1 MRILC
6 LGDVVGAPGRAVITK
21 RLPAFIEREQV
32 DFVVANIENIVDGS
46 GVNTSSFRVVRAA
59 GVDVCT
65 TGDHVFRRADV
76 LKLFENE
83 PQRILRPLNYPVN
96 AAGKGMTVVEASNGV
111 PVAVINLQGRVF
123 MDPADD
129 PFAAV
134 SAALEGLDAPVVVVD
149 FHAEATS
156 EKRAMGFYLDG
167 EVAVCFGT
175 HTHVPTADEE
185 VLPKGTAYVSDIGMS
200 GPYRSVIGRRADRVI
215 YSMTTR
221 MYAPFDLATAD
232 VRSTGVLVEV
242 DPEQGIATSIR
253 RVTLWL
259 DEGEQ
264 EGGAGA

>member
-6 LGDVVGAPGRAVITK
+6 LGDVVGAPGRSVISK
-21 RLPAFIEREQV
+21 RLPAYRESEKV
-32 DFVVANIENIVDGS
+32 DLVIANIENIVDGS
-46 GVNTSSFRVVRAA
+46 GVNGSSFRVMRAA

-65 TGDHVFRRADV
+65 TGDHVYRRGDV
-76 LKLFENE
+76 LKVFEKE
-83 PQRILRPLNYPVN
+83 PDRLLRPLNYPAA
-96 AAGKGMTVVEASNGV
+96 AAGKGMTVVEAANGV

-134 SAALEGLDAPVVVVD
+134 TCALEGLDAPVVVVD

-156 EKRAMGFYLDG
+156 EKRAMGFFLDG
-167 EVAVCFGT
+167 KVALCFGP

-185 VLPKGTAYVSDIGMS
+185 ILPNGTAYVSDIGMS
-200 GPYRSVIGRRADRVI
+200 GPYRSVIGRRADRVV

-221 MYAPFDLATAD
+221 MYAPFDLATGD
-232 VRSTGVLVEV
+232 VRSTGVLVDV
-242 DPEQGIATSIR
+242 DPEEGTATSIR

-259 DEGEQ
+259 EDQPE
-264 EGGAGA
+264 A